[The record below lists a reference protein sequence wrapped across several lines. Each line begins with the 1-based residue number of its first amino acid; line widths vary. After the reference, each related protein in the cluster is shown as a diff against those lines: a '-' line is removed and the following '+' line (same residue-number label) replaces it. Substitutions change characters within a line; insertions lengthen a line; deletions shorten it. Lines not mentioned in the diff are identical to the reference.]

1 MIMRDSENPFVLLA
15 RITVKEGMVDAY
27 LEIAEEVDRAVENT
41 EEGMLLHTFDRDPDD
56 PHKFVWTEVYRK
68 SDDFLFHADNPPVLE
83 YVEKHAELA
92 THFSIEIYGNVDERN
107 RVQALEEMFKAFIQ
121 KKIKYEKPKDFLH
134 RGLFSK
140 TRFYRNLKTI
150 A

>member
-1 MIMRDSENPFVLLA
+1 MTNSENPFVLLA

-27 LEIAEEVDRAVENT
+27 LELAEEVDRAVENT

-92 THFSIEIYGNVDERN
+92 THFAIEIYGNVSDEVIEAINSREIPLKHFASTSVGYI
-107 RVQALEEMFKAFIQ
+107 RSE
-121 KKIKYEKPKDFLH
+121 
-134 RGLFSK
+134 
-140 TRFYRNLKTI
+140 RF

>member
-1 MIMRDSENPFVLLA
+1 MSDSENPFVLLA

-27 LEIAEEVDRAVENT
+27 LEIAEEVDRAVEKT

-92 THFSIEIYGNVDERN
+92 THFAIEIYGNVSNEVIEAINSREIPLKHFASTSVGYIRSERF
-107 RVQALEEMFKAFIQ
+107 A
-121 KKIKYEKPKDFLH
+121 
-134 RGLFSK
+134 
-140 TRFYRNLKTI
+140 
-150 A
+150 

>member
-1 MIMRDSENPFVLLA
+1 MIVKILLFCWLELQLK
-15 RITVKEGMVDAY
+15 KEKVDAY

-68 SDDFLFHADNPPVLE
+68 SNDFLFHADNPPVLE

-92 THFSIEIYGNVDERN
+92 THFAIEIYGNVSRKVIEAINSREIPLKHFASTSVGYIRSER
-107 RVQALEEMFKAFIQ
+107 F
-121 KKIKYEKPKDFLH
+121 D
-134 RGLFSK
+134 
-140 TRFYRNLKTI
+140 
-150 A
+150 

>member
-1 MIMRDSENPFVLLA
+1 MRDSENPFVLLA

-92 THFSIEIYGNVDERN
+92 THFAIEIYGNVSNEVIEAINSREIPLKHFASTSVGYIRSERF
-107 RVQALEEMFKAFIQ
+107 A
-121 KKIKYEKPKDFLH
+121 
-134 RGLFSK
+134 
-140 TRFYRNLKTI
+140 
-150 A
+150 

>member
-1 MIMRDSENPFVLLA
+1 MSDSENPFVLLA

-92 THFSIEIYGNVDERN
+92 THFAIEIYGNVSYEVIEAINSREIPLKHFASTSVGYIRSERF
-107 RVQALEEMFKAFIQ
+107 A
-121 KKIKYEKPKDFLH
+121 
-134 RGLFSK
+134 
-140 TRFYRNLKTI
+140 
-150 A
+150 

>member
-1 MIMRDSENPFVLLA
+1 MIDSENPFVLLA

-92 THFSIEIYGNVDERN
+92 THFAIEIYGNVSNEVIEAINSREIPLKHFASTSVGYIRSERF
-107 RVQALEEMFKAFIQ
+107 A
-121 KKIKYEKPKDFLH
+121 
-134 RGLFSK
+134 
-140 TRFYRNLKTI
+140 
-150 A
+150 